1 VIKPAVLP
9 SGLEL
14 PYFEQGESSGVPV
27 LLLHAF
33 ADSWRS
39 FELVLPH
46 LPPSVHAFAPDQR
59 GHGDAGRPASGYRV
73 QDFATDVVAFMDV
86 VGLDAAVLVA
96 SSSASLT
103 VQRVAADHADRTL
116 GLVFIGAPQSLRN
129 KPGASGLV
137 DAVRALDDPIDPAFV
152 REFLEPMT
160 SGSVPPAFFETAVAE
175 SLKVPARVWRATLEG
190 LVEAVPATETAT
202 ITAPTLIL
210 WGAEDSFLPR
220 ADQEAL
226 AAAIPGSRLVVYE
239 DTGHVVHWERPERV
253 AADVAALAEQVSSSR
268 L

>member
-59 GHGDAGRPASGYRV
+59 GHGDAGRPGSGYRV
-73 QDFATDVVAFMDV
+73 QDFAADVVAFMDV

-190 LVEAVPATETAT
+190 LLEAVPATETAT

-210 WGAEDSFLPR
+210 WGERDAFLPR
-220 ADQEAL
+220 SDQETL